1 VPRGF
6 GFWLW
11 WWLMAPYWW
20 RYWWL
25 SWLSGWLTGIPIG
38 MPYLTKEQ
46 EIAILEE
53 QKRSIEEELNWINKR
68 LEELKGK
75 VKG

>member
-1 VPRGF
+1 
-6 GFWLW
+6 
-11 WWLMAPYWW
+11 
-20 RYWWL
+20 
-25 SWLSGWLTGIPIG
+25 LTGIPIG